1 MLPDRLRQLETNIAE
16 LSAFSQ
22 SHTIGDIRQDTIKQW
37 ALRYGLL
44 ESIQI
49 VIDIA
54 CHLVVHQNLGNTQT
68 YGECFELLR
77 KAGYIETDMEATFRS
92 MAGLRNLLV
101 HEYVKIDLEQL
112 YGMLDH
118 LDDFKSFAQIIRK
131 SAP

>member
-1 MLPDRLRQLETNIAE
+1 MLPERLRQLETNIAE
-16 LSAFSQ
+16 LSAFRQ

-54 CHLVVHQNLGNTQT
+54 CHMVVHQNLGNTRT
-68 YGECFELLR
+68 YAECFELLQ
-77 KAGYIETDMEATFRS
+77 KAGYIEAGTEATFKS

-101 HEYVKIDLEQL
+101 HEYIKIDLEQL
-112 YGMLDH
+112 YGMLDQ
-118 LDDFKSFAQIIRK
+118 LDDFKTFAQIIRK
-131 SAP
+131 MNP